1 MEKSDQMCIAGGR
14 VEDLTATKA
23 PHITSQSS
31 DRTMV
36 RRVMTHDHLFYQG
49 DERDFIYVVQSGWVK
64 LYRTLIDGQRQV
76 VGFANPGSILGLESD
91 GEHTSGCEAITA
103 ATVRAIPVSR
113 LAEVCRQDAAFAE
126 HILRQIGRQLGAA
139 QAQLATVGAQSA
151 DQKLA
156 TFLLSIADLCNVSP
170 AGDFDLPMRRG
181 DMAEFLGLR
190 LETISRKMSDFQRR
204 GWITM
209 TSLYHCRLVR
219 REVLEDLAA
228 GGDLEDATMLR
239 VS

>member
-1 MEKSDQMCIAGGR
+1 MD
-14 VEDLTATKA
+14 
-23 PHITSQSS
+23 
-31 DRTMV
+31 
-36 RRVMTHDHLFYQG
+36 
-49 DERDFIYVVQSGWVK
+49 SGTPAA
-64 LYRTLIDGQRQV
+64 LQ
-76 VGFANPGSILGLESD
+76 
-91 GEHTSGCEAITA
+91 AITA
-103 ATVRAIPVSR
+103 ATVRAIPVSH

-181 DMAEFLGLR
+181 DMAEFRLR
-190 LETISRKMSDFQRR
+190 GTIRARCRFCLPRLDHHD
-204 GWITM
+204 
-209 TSLYHCRLVR
+209 LAHHCRLVR

-228 GGDLEDATMLR
+228 GGI
-239 VS
+239 